1 MLWRVGHGRTSAGLF
16 IYWNGHFGTAALTAV
31 KVEDVIVVAGEFF
44 PLRNEGGPVSVEGVA
59 VRRARWA
66 ADLAQAEVS
75 ERVRRLG
82 YFLPQPYVSAVERGR
97 YRWGFTERMVTA
109 LAAALGVGVS
119 EITGGRLLSKAQVS
133 QVRELTRQV
142 DAAVSP
148 QVAAG
153 GPPKGRAQGH
163 VRSGPPPN

>member
-44 PLRNEGGPVSVEGVA
+44 PLRNEGGPGSGEGGA

-75 ERVRRLG
+75 EGGRRLG
-82 YFLPQPYVSAVERGR
+82 FLLPPPEG
-97 YRWGFTERMVTA
+97 
-109 LAAALGVGVS
+109 
-119 EITGGRLLSKAQVS
+119 
-133 QVRELTRQV
+133 
-142 DAAVSP
+142 
-148 QVAAG
+148 AAG
-153 GPPKGRAQGH
+153 GRGPLPGGVTERGGGGRA
-163 VRSGPPPN
+163 PPPGGRGS

>member
-59 VRRARWA
+59 LRRARWA

-75 ERVRRLG
+75 ERVGPLG
-82 YFLPQPYVSAVERGR
+82 YFLPQPYGSAVQRGR
-97 YRWGFTERMVTA
+97 YRWGFTERRVKA
-109 LAAALGVGVS
+109 LARARGVGVR
-119 EITGGRLLSKAQVS
+119 EITRGR
-133 QVRELTRQV
+133 
-142 DAAVSP
+142 
-148 QVAAG
+148 
-153 GPPKGRAQGH
+153 
-163 VRSGPPPN
+163 

>member
-97 YRWGFTERMVTA
+97 YRRGFSERRVA
-109 LAAALGVGVS
+109 GLAAAVGGAGRETS
-119 EITGGRLLSKAQVS
+119 GGAR
-133 QVRELTRQV
+133 
-142 DAAVSP
+142 
-148 QVAAG
+148 
-153 GPPKGRAQGH
+153 
-163 VRSGPPPN
+163 